1 MLPGAGEPVVEL
13 MKDMLNYLNRTESW
27 DELASS
33 SMNFYQ
39 SVDLLLDLPN
49 SIINELVNLLDN
61 SLMTEAA
68 LIANVDMKS

>member
-1 MLPGAGEPVVEL
+1 MEMLPGAGEPVVEL

-49 SIINELVNLLDN
+49 SIINEL
-61 SLMTEAA
+61 
-68 LIANVDMKS
+68 